1 MKKIEVLGRF
11 RQQVRFRQASAVILR
26 GMPCDRQR
34 RIHRLLERRARKI
47 RGAGMPAAHA
57 RPLAEVE
64 SDADRAVAVV
74 LDGVGLAFA
83 HGDRQAVRLRHF
95 AIAAARAGALGTRE
109 YLLGHVAKLGRV
121 ERETV
126 ALRHGGAI
134 ITAMQEQPASKT
146 QRKKEMHALQ
156 ALGAEL
162 VELPESQLEALALPE
177 RLAQAVREA
186 KRITS
191 HEGKRRQM
199 QYIGLLMRELDPEPI
214 RARLAA
220 ISGQSAQEAARHR
233 RLEALR
239 ARLLE
244 DDGALT
250 DYVASHA

>member
-1 MKKIEVLGRF
+1 
-11 RQQVRFRQASAVILR
+11 
-26 GMPCDRQR
+26 
-34 RIHRLLERRARKI
+34 
-47 RGAGMPAAHA
+47 
-57 RPLAEVE
+57 
-64 SDADRAVAVV
+64 
-74 LDGVGLAFA
+74 
-83 HGDRQAVRLRHF
+83 
-95 AIAAARAGALGTRE
+95 
-109 YLLGHVAKLGRV
+109 
-121 ERETV
+121 
-126 ALRHGGAI
+126 
-134 ITAMQEQPASKT
+134 MQEQPVSKT

-177 RLAQAVREA
+177 HLAQAVREA

-199 QYIGLLMRELDPEPI
+199 QYIGRLMRELDPEPI

-239 ARLLE
+239 ERLLE

-250 DYVASHA
+250 DYVASHAGADLQALRTLIRNARREQKEGRPPRAYRELFRLLKALETRTAAAS